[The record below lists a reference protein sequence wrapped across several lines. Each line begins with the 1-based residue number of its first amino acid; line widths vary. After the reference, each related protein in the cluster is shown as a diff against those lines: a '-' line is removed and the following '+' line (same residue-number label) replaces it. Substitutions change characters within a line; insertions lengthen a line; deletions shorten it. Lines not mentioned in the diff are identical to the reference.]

1 MTLYQVIQAIEAVA
15 GNQPSVR
22 SIVRN
27 DIFKLSSVPDA
38 RYGVFGW
45 MQNSHASNADSSL
58 IRWNFTFYYVDRLTD
73 THSNQVEAQSVGI
86 ETLTNIIKAL
96 RNAGI
101 WATDYTF
108 TTFNQRFADECAGV
122 FALVT
127 FETLAGSR
135 CPEEYIIEA
144 DKGSF
149 NISYNASF
157 DVAVLGDDKEIKLI

>member
-1 MTLYQVIQAIEAVA
+1 MTLYQVIKAMEAVA

-22 SIVRN
+22 TIVRN

-45 MQNSHASNADSSL
+45 TQNSHAGNAENSL
-58 IRWNFTFYYVDRLTD
+58 IRWNFTLFYIDRLTD
-73 THSNQVEAQSVGI
+73 TKSNQVEAQSVGI
-86 ETLTNIIKAL
+86 ETLSNIIKAL
-96 RNAGI
+96 REAGI
-101 WATDYTF
+101 WGTDYTF

-122 FALVT
+122 FAVVT
-127 FETLAGSR
+127 FETPVGSL
-135 CPEEYIIEA
+135 CPEEYIQRE

-157 DVAVLGDDKEIKLI
+157 DVAVLGEGKEIKMI